1 VLDEAI
7 TQLPARHRR
16 NLLITCDGAGAT
28 LDLVRHLTT
37 LNTAP
42 GRRVH
47 CSVGFDL
54 DARGRTAI
62 SQLADTEV
70 IGRHRAGSGLDVTL
84 GATGHELVES
94 VPCPVLVAGRAHRE
108 LADSVSAPEQPAG

>member
-1 VLDEAI
+1 MAFRLRPGNAGSNTALDHIEVLDEAI

-28 LDLVRHLTT
+28 LDLVRHITT

-47 CSVGFDL
+47 YSVGFDL
-54 DARGRTAI
+54 DARGRAAPRSANSPTPTGTRCWITA
-62 SQLADTEV
+62 ADP
-70 IGRHRAGSGLDVTL
+70 
-84 GATGHELVES
+84 AT
-94 VPCPVLVAGRAHRE
+94 PTT
-108 LADSVSAPEQPAG
+108 PAWPS